1 MVQPIEGLVFSP
13 TVLADK
19 GIGRPDEGPAQLQRQ
34 FLELC
39 PYRQI
44 KEGKEE
50 QPSISDLCAF
60 LEQFL
65 QLTPDLFDAGDA
77 LPKELS
83 LDVPEANQ
91 VLRPTLALRK
101 LAAVDVPE
109 GTDAT
114 EAAKAGAAYEMLVWD
129 LADPACAGVDAIG
142 LDLDEPEALTGEWR
156 YPPTAKFDRL
166 LRHVRVPIGL
176 LTNRDELRLIYA
188 PHGESTGH
196 LTFRLKHMD
205 GVDGRNAIDAL
216 RRLLSANSFF
226 LDPSTSLPVLL
237 AECRERQANVTTE
250 LADQV
255 FDALQVLLAGFQA
268 AAERDPDGYGRVWNE
283 ALARENDHVYRGLLT
298 VMLRMVFLLF
308 AEDRALLPVEHDMYQ
323 KHLSVFALFARLQE
337 EAGAHPDSMAQRY
350 GAWGQLLVV
359 FRAVFTGVRHG
370 KIHMPPRHGDLFDP
384 HRYPFLEGVVAGA
397 SPINSPEFQS
407 EVVVPTL
414 DDGTVFAV
422 LEKLIL
428 FDGQRLSYKALDVE
442 QIGSVYEAL
451 MGYHVEAMPGAAV
464 RMKGG
469 RWTSVDEVLDVK
481 PAQRA
486 KWLKTETDL
495 SKSQA
500 TKLKKRFDEIA
511 KDEELD
517 DSNRIEAYRDALA
530 DYSAGG
536 RRKDKNGVLARA
548 GQLVLQPGAERR
560 RTSSHYTPRSLS
572 APIVERTLEP
582 LIRAMGSEPSADQ
595 LLELK
600 VCDPAMGSGAFLV
613 AACGNLGDQLVAAW
627 TREGKLEDV
636 ARDAPNEDPVLYA
649 RRLVAQRCLYGV
661 DKNEAAVELAKL
673 SLWLFTLARDRPFTF
688 LDHALRHGDS
698 LVGLSFEQ
706 IRSFTW
712 EPEAK
717 AQQLTTARQ
726 ELDAALSEAI
736 PIRQRILD
744 LAKDPSPEAQLEKE
758 NLVRDAADALDRA
771 RLIGD
776 VIVGA
781 FFAEKKKKAR
791 EKELKRR
798 WDITQKWLA
807 GDSEA
812 GEQLRQQ
819 QLDIRER
826 LPVFHWML
834 EFPEVFWDQ
843 RPDPLAEGATDDA
856 LMDAF
861 VGNPPFAGKNGIIES
876 GGDGYLEFLLETYP
890 HAHGNSD
897 LSAFFFLRAAELLG
911 AHGAFGLIAT
921 NTIAQGDTRRTGLQ
935 HLVSA
940 KQFQIYDATSS
951 LMWPVPGAAVMV
963 ALVHALRGVP
973 RVQLHRK
980 LDGRVVRDI
989 NSRLRANPERPD
1001 PVKLDSN
1008 AGCAFVGSYV
1018 LGSGFVL
1025 SPEERDELLTQN
1037 SKNAERIF
1045 PYLGGRELNSSPT
1058 QSHERYVIYFA
1069 QMSLAEAQKWPDLI
1083 GRLEQLVKPERDRN
1097 KRESRK
1103 KYWWRF
1109 GEPAPALYSALAP
1122 LSRCL
1127 AIADVSKHLSF
1138 AFQPASRV
1146 FSHALNIFPLECET
1160 AFAVLQ
1166 SRLHQGWASVLSSTM
1181 KGDQRY
1187 KPSDCFETFP
1197 FPKPDPRSVIPELE
1211 AIGKKLYDARAD
1223 YMVGEQVGLTET
1235 YNRLKNPSETDPRI
1249 QTLRTLHEQMD
1260 QAVLTAYAKET
1271 RDRTW
1276 TKIDVP
1282 RYCAA
1287 STEEAVKEAHA
1298 KTLETFN
1305 DQVID
1310 ALFVLNAKRVGLAVQ
1325 PPLSIPSAARP
1336 AFSVQQDALMLVTA
1350 IVHELDA
1357 IDYADLVRAMVML
1370 RNPAAVPR
1378 PLSKRLADIVAEW
1391 QPDVRETTW
1400 QAGTVRAIV
1409 AGLAERSALTIDVP
1423 VDGVVRVRV
1432 GSHVV
1437 ATEDLG
1443 AWPVFEARL
1452 AGELLA
1458 ELSDEQLEAL
1468 PIDPADLE
1476 APAA

>member
-13 TVLADK
+13 TVLADN

-34 FLELC
+34 LLELC
-39 PYRQI
+39 PYRQV

-50 QPSISDLCAF
+50 QPSISDLSAF

-77 LPKELS
+77 LPNELS

-101 LAAVDVPE
+101 LAAVEVPE

-129 LADPACAGVDAIG
+129 LADPSCAGADAIG

-226 LDPSTSLPVLL
+226 LDPTTSLPVLL
-237 AECRERQANVTTE
+237 AESRERQANVTTE

-268 AAERDPDGYGRVWNE
+268 AAERDPDGYARVWNE

-308 AEDRALLPVEHDMYQ
+308 AEDRALLPVEHAMYQ

-370 KIHMPPRHGDLFDP
+370 EMHMPPRHGDLFDP

-407 EVVVPTL
+407 EVAVPTL

-469 RWTSVDEVLDVK
+469 RWTSVDEVLEVK

-511 KDEELD
+511 KDEGLD
-517 DSNRIEAYRDALA
+517 DSSRIEAYRDALA

-536 RRKDKNGVLARA
+536 RRKDKSGVIARA

-582 LIRAMGSEPSADQ
+582 LIRAMGSEPTADQ

-613 AACGNLGDQLVAAW
+613 AACGYLGDQLVAAW

-819 QLDIRER
+819 QLEIRER

-843 RPDPLAEGATDDA
+843 RPDPLADWDEKGAA
-856 LMDAF
+856 FVDAF
-861 VGNPPFAGKNGIIES
+861 VGNPPFAGKNSLSDAVGRE
-876 GGDGYLEFLLETYP
+876 YLDWLQAIHT
-890 HAHGNSD
+890 HAHGNAD
-897 LSAFFFLRAAELLG
+897 LSAHFFLRAGYLLG
-911 AHGAFGLIAT
+911 AHGTFGLIAT
-921 NTIAQGDTRRTGLQ
+921 NTIAQGDTRTTGLQ
-935 HLVSA
+935 HLVNVERYE
-940 KQFQIYDATSS
+940 IYDATRT
-951 LMWPVPGAAVMV
+951 LTWPIAGAAVMV
-963 ALVHALRGVP
+963 AVVHAVRGTP
-973 RVQLHRK
+973 ANGLKKR
-980 LDGRVVRDI
+980 LDGHRVAVI
-989 NSRLRANPERPD
+989 SSRLRPTPERRD
-1001 PVKLDSN
+1001 PARLASN
-1008 AGCAFVGSYV
+1008 RDCAFLGTIV
-1018 LGSGFVL
+1018 LGMGFTLTPTEAKEL
-1025 SPEERDELLTQN
+1025 STG
-1037 SKNAERIF
+1037 KNGERIF
-1045 PYLGGRELNSSPT
+1045 PYIGGKEVNTHPRQE
-1058 QSHERYVIYFA
+1058 HERYVISFG
-1069 QMSLAEAQKWPDLI
+1069 QMSLAQAEQWPELLQI
-1083 GRLEQLVKPERDRN
+1083 VRERVKPERDRLKDN
-1097 KRESRK
+1097 ADGRRRK
-1103 KYWWRF
+1103 QYWWQF
-1109 GEPAPALYSALAP
+1109 GRWTPALFEAIRP
-1122 LSRCL
+1122 LERCL
-1127 AIADVSKHLSF
+1127 VSLFTTKHLTFS
-1138 AFQPASRV
+1138 FQPTDR
-1146 FSHALNIFPLECET
+1146 IFANTLYAYPLPADT

-1166 SRLHQGWASVLSSTM
+1166 SRLHEAWARLLSSSM
-1181 KGDQRY
+1181 KNDLRY
-1187 KPSDCFETFP
+1187 AASDCFETFP

-1211 AIGKKLYDARAD
+1211 AIGKNLYDARAK
-1223 YMVGEQVGLTET
+1223 YMVETQQGLTQT
-1235 YNRLKNPSETDPRI
+1235 YNLLKDPACQDPPI
-1249 QTLRTLHEQMD
+1249 VHLRTLHEQMD
-1260 QAVLTAYAKET
+1260 QAVLDAYQKHAAEKADQTWAKIKVPPYCPTTTDEADIAT
-1271 RDRTW
+1271 H
-1276 TKIDVP
+1276 TKQ
-1282 RYCAA
+1282 
-1287 STEEAVKEAHA
+1287 
-1298 KTLETFN
+1298 LETFN

-1310 ALFVLNAKRVGLAVQ
+1310 ALFVLNAKR
-1325 PPLSIPSAARP
+1325 SAG
-1336 AFSVQQDALMLVTA
+1336 S
-1350 IVHELDA
+1350 
-1357 IDYADLVRAMVML
+1357 
-1370 RNPAAVPR
+1370 
-1378 PLSKRLADIVAEW
+1378 
-1391 QPDVRETTW
+1391 
-1400 QAGTVRAIV
+1400 GT
-1409 AGLAERSALTIDVP
+1409 
-1423 VDGVVRVRV
+1423 
-1432 GSHVV
+1432 
-1437 ATEDLG
+1437 
-1443 AWPVFEARL
+1443 
-1452 AGELLA
+1452 
-1458 ELSDEQLEAL
+1458 
-1468 PIDPADLE
+1468 
-1476 APAA
+1476 